1 MEAVSELSNIQK
13 ELLKLYAHNVSDEQL
28 RSIKQMLADF
38 FAKEIDRQMAE
49 LWVKNYLFNLFRV
62 SPTLQL
68 LNLIFKVYR
77 FAGCCGSDFGA
88 DTLCLNT

>member
-49 LWVKNYLFNLFRV
+49 LWQKN
-62 SPTLQL
+62 SWGEEKIETW
-68 LNLIFKVYR
+68 KTGHYR
-77 FAGCCGSDFGA
+77 
-88 DTLCLNT
+88 TPYKP

>member
-1 MEAVSELSNIQK
+1 MEAATELSNVQK

-49 LWVKNYLFNLFRV
+49 LWKEN
-62 SPTLQL
+62 SWGEEKIETW
-68 LNLIFKVYR
+68 KTGHYR
-77 FAGCCGSDFGA
+77 
-88 DTLCLNT
+88 TPYKPL